1 VARLVDKGPHFGP
14 KPRSGI
20 GCGKAP
26 AVSSQKTSGPLSKG
40 PARHAVALQPPCDD
54 SLTDSRSVAR
64 DDHRQR
70 QVQRLSTIAQVL
82 AFYGPETVLVLPPG
96 PDVCPPWCPYC
107 YRQRGAV
114 AS

>member
-1 VARLVDKGPHFGP
+1 VKQGEAARRPPHTE
-14 KPRSGI
+14 S
-20 GCGKAP
+20 
-26 AVSSQKTSGPLSKG
+26 VTLTDD
-40 PARHAVALQPPCDD
+40 PP

-82 AFYGPETVLVLPPG
+82 AFYGPQTALVLPPG

-107 YRQRGAV
+107 WRQRGAV